1 MYSNKKI
8 KVAFFA
14 DILTRDHDGAI
25 KTMYQLIDKVP
36 EENFEFMFCTGTPP
50 KEKINHKILQIP
62 SLTLPFNSNYKA
74 CLPHFSSNKIV
85 KALEDFDPDVIHIA
99 TPSPLGFFGL
109 NFARKKHIPVLSIY
123 HTNFLSYIQY
133 YFNRLPFLIKPVE
146 SIVKK
151 IYQSFYNFCNMV
163 YVPTKQMII
172 ELKDS
177 GVSHQ
182 PLKLWQRGIDSNLFN
197 PSKKDMHYIQQ
208 ITGNNKPCI
217 LFASRLVWEK
227 NLETLFN
234 IYDETEAQ
242 NLDVNF
248 IIAGSGVAEQAA
260 RKRMK
265 KAFFLGFLN
274 HEELSKVYASSDV
287 FVFPSISET
296 FGNVVVEAM
305 ASGCVPVIARG
316 GGSQSLVMN
325 GVTGFLCNP
334 YDAREYVENI
344 KVILNYPSLRESIQ
358 QNAIRFASNFNW
370 NRLAN
375 EYFSD
380 LQMLAYKSS
389 PTFEDNVVL
398 TNELFPTNYAL

>member
-1 MYSNKKI
+1 MYSYKKI

-25 KTMYQLIDKVP
+25 KTMYQIIDKIP
-36 EENFEFMFCTGTPP
+36 EEQFEFMLCTGTPP
-50 KEKINHKILQIP
+50 EEKTNHKILQIP
-62 SLTLPFNSNYKA
+62 SLTLPFNANYKA
-74 CLPHFSSNKIV
+74 CIPYFNSNKLV
-85 KALEDFDPDVIHIA
+85 KALEEFKPDVIHIS

-109 NFARKKHIPVLSIY
+109 NYAKKNHIPTLSIY
-123 HTNFLSYIQY
+123 HTHFVSYIQY

-146 SIVKK
+146 SIVKN

-163 YVPTKQMII
+163 YVPTRQMIN
-172 ELKDS
+172 ELRDC
-177 GVSHQ
+177 GVSNQ
-182 PLKLWQRGIDSNLFN
+182 PLKLWQRGIDTGLFN
-197 PSKKDMHYIQQ
+197 PSKKDRNFIQQ
-208 ITGNNKPCI
+208 LTGNDKPCI

-234 IYDETEAQ
+234 IYDEAEAQ

-248 IIAGSGVAEQAA
+248 IIAGSGVAEQVS

-316 GGSQSLVMN
+316 GGSQSLVMD
-325 GVTGFLCNP
+325 GVTGFLCGP
-334 YDAREYVENI
+334 YNVNEYVENI
-344 KVILNYPSLRESIQ
+344 KKVLHSPALKEIIQ
-358 QNAIRFASNFNW
+358 QNAIHYASTFNW
-370 NRLAN
+370 DRLTN
-375 EYFSD
+375 EYFND
-380 LQMLAYKSS
+380 LQTLADSLPIYKN
-389 PTFEDNVVL
+389 DVL
-398 TNELFPTNYAL
+398 KPNEIMPTNYAI